1 MAFRFL
7 RTAEEAEAEA
17 EVERRLASTWRF
29 AVRLASRERLPPKS
43 TNCWRGLVQVL
54 LLALYD
60 FPSESTITVPRD
72 LPSPSAARS
81 DSLGRVKTD
90 GELVRRM
97 GLEDLSFLSLCVI
110 EECVDIGGVEP
121 AEEVEELD
129 EDEEGVE
136 GAVDRSLWVME
147 RWVEGDWWKG
157 EDLSR
162 WVTDLCVT
170 AWTGRGVTAGRAKE
184 GTDETEET

>member
-7 RTAEEAEAEA
+7 RTAEEAEE
-17 EVERRLASTWRF
+17 EEGRRLASSWRF

-60 FPSESTITVPRD
+60 FPSDSTITVPTD

-81 DSLGRVKTD
+81 ASLGRVKAD

-110 EECVDIGGVEP
+110 EECVGIGGVEP
-121 AEEVEELD
+121 AEDVDELD
-129 EDEEGVE
+129 DEEEGVE
-136 GAVDRSLWVME
+136 ETVNRSLWVME
-147 RWVEGDWWKG
+147 RWVEGDWWKS

-170 AWTGRGVTAGRAKE
+170 AWTG
-184 GTDETEET
+184 